1 MIGKEELKNICDQT
15 VVVVKEAGRFIAS
28 QIGKVQQTD
37 IIEKEKN
44 SLEKTIDKQSITL
57 SEAPTTT

>member
-37 IIEKEKN
+37 IIE
-44 SLEKTIDKQSITL
+44 TL
-57 SEAPTTT
+57 